1 MHNTIPGQVNPSD
14 LTFATKF
21 VAVYLFIKVKGSRP
35 MTYQYLTVDM
45 VRTAKENGGFIDQ
58 KQFKTASTYGFD
70 SLILTDAS
78 MKVLESYINFVR
90 PLLKPQC
97 QFVLVTR
104 NGGQHR
110 KLGDVMSKLVF
121 DAIGKYIHPTR
132 YRQIVET
139 QSLDKL
145 TSKEQR
151 ILSEDQKHSSAV
163 AKVHYQKQRLREV
176 AVKAHECLQK
186 LQGAKGSEVDNEV
199 NTRFSGSTSVKTEE
213 NACSAHSKERLCTH
227 RKIARQ
233 ETKPSGFEIHSR
245 RGWLSQARARKARIW
260 TVDDHIERSG
270 FQVSRQKNS

>member
-1 MHNTIPGQVNPSD
+1 
-14 LTFATKF
+14 
-21 VAVYLFIKVKGSRP
+21 

-70 SLILTDAS
+70 SLILTDAC
-78 MKVLESYINFVR
+78 MKVLESYIDFVR

-97 QFVLVTR
+97 QFVLITR
-104 NGGQHR
+104 NGGQHS

-163 AKVHYQKQRLREV
+163 AKVHYQKQRSREV

-186 LQGAKGSEVDNEV
+186 LQGSKGSEVDEDV
-199 NTRFSGSTSVKTEE
+199 HARIDVSTSSSTLSVETIE
-213 NACSAHSKERLCTH
+213 NASMSPPRKGFILRSQTKLH
-227 RKIARQ
+227 RVMKFTADEDDFLKKGINRHGYGQWTAILRDSDFKFQ
-233 ETKPSGFEIHSR
+233 EGRTADSLKK
-245 RGWLSQARARKARIW
+245 RAGLKF
-260 TVDDHIERSG
+260 S
-270 FQVSRQKNS
+270 